1 MPPRA
6 RVLVTT
12 YERLDHLR
20 LALRGYAR
28 QTTRD
33 FALTVADDG
42 SGPETAAIVAA
53 FARTAPF
60 PVDHVRWEHDGF
72 RRAAILNEAVRRSGG
87 EPLLVFTDGDCVP
100 PASFVERHLDAHGP
114 RTFAVAGCI
123 ALDAASTEALT
134 EDDVDEGLHE
144 TLGTEDERR
153 ALRRRGARTGWRA
166 RLRRRGH
173 PRVIGLN
180 VAIDRALFE
189 ELNGFDEAFVGYGH
203 EDLDLR
209 DRAMAVRPRA
219 RVRVLWGKND
229 TVHLWHAPH
238 PGVAERANEPYYR
251 SERPVRCARGLRPLA
266 ATAG

>member
-1 MPPRA
+1 MARAA

-12 YERLDHLR
+12 YDRLDHLR
-20 LALRGYAR
+20 LALRGYLR

-60 PVDHVRWEHDGF
+60 PVAHVRWDHEGF
-72 RRAAILNEAVRRSGG
+72 RRAAILNEAVRRSEG

-100 PASFVERHLDAHGP
+100 PSAFVERHVAAHGP
-114 RTFAVAGCI
+114 RTFAVAGCV
-123 ALDAASTEALT
+123 ALDPASTEALT
-134 EDDVDEGLHE
+134 EDDVDEGIHE
-144 TLGTEDERR
+144 TLGTDEERR
-153 ALRRRGARTGWRA
+153 ALRRRGARTAWRA
-166 RLRRRGH
+166 RLRRPGH

-180 VAIDRALFE
+180 VGIDRGLFE
-189 ELNGFDEAFVGYGH
+189 DLNGFDEAFVGYGH

-209 DRAMAVRPRA
+209 DRAMAARPRA
-219 RVRVLWGKND
+219 RVRVLWGRND

-238 PGVAERANEPYYR
+238 PGAAARANEPYYR
-251 SERPVRCARGLRPLA
+251 SDRPVRCARGLRPLETA
-266 ATAG
+266 AR